1 MTTESIRKL
10 LFVTQFEDLR
20 FDTLQ
25 LFLEL
30 RRASLEHIVFLYVI
44 QRDKVAFQRGVGY
57 KKTEEI
63 KLREK
68 ANIRFIDW
76 AENLFEQ
83 GMEVGVYIVVGSV
96 VSQVLSAVDKEGIDL
111 TVIGN
116 SEKNR
121 LRQLV
126 SGSDI
131 AELIHRTPVPVLVI
145 NFPSEDKRLTENPF
159 HRPLVAL
166 NWLPGEQRILD
177 YLISLKEIVTKV
189 DVIHVAREQDLKGE
203 SAMGVQKTRKEQ
215 RKRLETVCEQLEAAA
230 ISAQAHVYVGE
241 SGKEIQRAARDC
253 QSSLIVTG
261 IPQKR
266 IFEGTLRKSVP
277 VELAETA
284 LCPVLLVPGSSVAD
298 KAS

>member
-57 KKTEEI
+57 KKSEEI

-76 AENLFEQ
+76 AESLFEQ
-83 GMEVGVYIVVGSV
+83 GMEVGVYIVVGSI

-145 NFPSEDKRLTENPF
+145 NFPSETKRLTENPF

-241 SGKEIQRAARDC
+241 SRKEIHRAARDC

-284 LCPVLLVPGSSVAD
+284 HCPVLLVPGSSAAD
-298 KAS
+298 KTS

>member
-1 MTTESIRKL
+1 MTTHSSIRKL

-30 RRASLEHIVFLYVI
+30 RRASLEHVVFLYVI

-57 KKTEEI
+57 KKSEEI

-83 GMEVGVYIVVGSV
+83 GMEVGVYIVVGDV
-96 VSQVLSAVDKEGIDL
+96 VPQVLSAVDKEGVDL
-111 TVIGN
+111 VVIGN

-131 AELIHRTPVPVLVI
+131 GELIHRSPVPVLTI
-145 NFPSEDKRLTENPF
+145 NFPTEEKRLTENPF
-159 HRPLVAL
+159 HRPLLAL
-166 NWLPGEQRILD
+166 NWFPGEQSILET
-177 YLISLKEIVTKV
+177 LLPLHGIVKGV
-189 DVIHVAREQDLKGE
+189 DVIHVSMEQELNST
-203 SAMGVQKTRKEQ
+203 SAMGIQKTRKQQ
-215 RKRLETVCEQLEAAA
+215 RQRLEAFCDQLEAGG
-230 ISAQAHVYVGE
+230 ISAQPHVYVGDPRT
-241 SGKEIQRAARDC
+241 EIERAARDC
-253 QSSLIVTG
+253 QSSLIALGV
-261 IPQKR
+261 PRKR
-266 IFEGTLRKSVP
+266 SLGERIRKSVP
-277 VELAETA
+277 VDLAEHA
-284 LCPVLLVPGSSVAD
+284 GCPVLLIPGSES
-298 KAS
+298 SS